1 MSADHDNR
9 IFDIPAYNLEALTEE
24 VTRMNRRATKLGCQP
39 LVLRVVREYELEKK
53 SRTGAKYM
61 QARMEVE
68 LLGET
73 PKFNGWS
80 LFAAVEMQDNGE
92 NLVRCVPG
100 KTVPEAYRA
109 TDTHCDHCKSTRRRK
124 EVFILGHDDG
134 RFVQV
139 GRQCI
144 ADFLGHVSADNLA
157 SRAEWEFSAMDTCK
171 DASDDDFCYGGGRGE
186 WRRDITEYLVTVA
199 IVVRRLGWVSR
210 SMLEKRGD
218 FEGVTT
224 ASTAWSILV
233 DWKNKYVQ
241 EMVAKNEIYAEERDE
256 TLAKEALEWAR
267 SQPTTGVDDY
277 LYNLGV
283 ACRQSYVN
291 HKNIGIVASAI
302 AAYQRHLDKEA
313 ELNIRR
319 RQNLERKHVGEV
331 GKRSDFENVVVKR
344 MRYFESEFGV
354 KTLVTFE
361 DQSGNVLIWWASKQL
376 DEVEEGETV
385 NIRGTV
391 KKHGDYQGMPQTEL
405 QRVKIEKIAVTAAE
419 NA

>member
-1 MSADHDNR
+1 
-9 IFDIPAYNLEALTEE
+9 
-24 VTRMNRRATKLGCQP
+24 
-39 LVLRVVREYELEKK
+39 
-53 SRTGAKYM
+53 
-61 QARMEVE
+61 
-68 LLGET
+68 
-73 PKFNGWS
+73 
-80 LFAAVEMQDNGE
+80 
-92 NLVRCVPG
+92 
-100 KTVPEAYRA
+100 
-109 TDTHCDHCKSTRRRK
+109 
-124 EVFILGHDDG
+124 
-134 RFVQV
+134 
-139 GRQCI
+139 
-144 ADFLGHVSADNLA
+144 
-157 SRAEWEFSAMDTCK
+157 
-171 DASDDDFCYGGGRGE
+171 
-186 WRRDITEYLVTVA
+186 
-199 IVVRRLGWVSR
+199 
-210 SMLEKRGD
+210 
-218 FEGVTT
+218 
-224 ASTAWSILV
+224 
-233 DWKNKYVQ
+233 
-241 EMVAKNEIYAEERDE
+241 
-256 TLAKEALEWAR
+256 LEWAR

-405 QRVKIEKIAVTAAE
+405 QRVKNEKIAVTAAE